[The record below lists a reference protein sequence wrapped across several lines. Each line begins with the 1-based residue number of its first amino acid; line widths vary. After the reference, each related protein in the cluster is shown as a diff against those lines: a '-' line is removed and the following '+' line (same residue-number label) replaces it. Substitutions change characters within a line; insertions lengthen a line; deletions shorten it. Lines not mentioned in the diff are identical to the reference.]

1 MDDYANIR
9 VITAGEQAVIA
20 GAPGVRLLNGA
31 DDVLDLVGAG
41 YEHRARSILLY
52 AENLPERFFD
62 LSSGEA
68 GALLQKLRNYHLRL
82 AVVAPEQSVP
92 VSRMFGEMAR
102 EESRGGDFRLFED
115 EASAIA
121 WLAGGS

>member
-1 MDDYANIR
+1 MEDNTGIR
-9 VITAGEQAVIA
+9 VITAGDQAIIA
-20 GAPGVRLLNGA
+20 GTPGVRLLNRA

-41 YEHRARSILLY
+41 YEHRARALLLY
-52 AENLPERFFD
+52 AENLPEHFFD

-82 AVVAPEQSVP
+82 AVVAPAESVP
-92 VSRMFGEMAR
+92 MSKMFEVMAR

-115 EASAIA
+115 EESAVA
-121 WLAGGS
+121 WLAAD